1 MKSIRMK
8 LWIWML
14 VLIAFVFM
22 FLWIFQIFFLESF
35 YLNTQIKKSRAQG
48 QGLAALWESSKID
61 FQEETEQ
68 LALEMNIVV
77 EIINAEHELIYISQE
92 SNDKVA
98 LGKNIQKTE
107 LIQEAFHGKADY
119 RAIEHPKFK
128 NQIILIG
135 IPVYENQQIVAAM
148 IMNMPTIQIEETS
161 RFIKNQLLWMTLLL
175 LLVATAMAYGLS
187 KQFVS
192 PILKI
197 QRVAS
202 QIAQGKFGIQ
212 VIIKEK
218 DEIGHLA
225 KAINEMSISLEQIE
239 SNRREFLAN
248 VSHELRTPLSLI
260 KGYAEMIRDIS
271 GENPEK
277 RNKQLERIIIE
288 ADRLNGMVNDILLLT
303 QIDSGQKQFVK
314 ERFVLNAIIHQVINQ
329 FDILAHQK
337 RIDIDFIATDLY
349 IVSLDKLSIMQVF
362 YNLISNAIKHVDI
375 DGKIII
381 KLVEKDGQLKVEII
395 DDGPGIPANQIDY
408 IWDRYVKGDYP
419 EMTNQKGLGLG
430 LAITQKIF
438 EGQKLLY
445 GVDSELGEGSCFW
458 FMVNIEEGDQ
468 LGMEAVRKV

>member
-8 LWIWML
+8 LWTWML
-14 VLIAFVFM
+14 VLIAFVFI

-35 YLNTQIKKSRAQG
+35 YLNTQIKKSRDQG
-48 QGLAALWESSKID
+48 QKLAKLWEESKID
-61 FQEETEQ
+61 FQEETEK

-92 SNDKVA
+92 SNNKVA

-135 IPVYENQQIVAAM
+135 IPVYENQQIVSAM

-175 LLVATAMAYGLS
+175 LLVATGMAYGLS

-212 VIIKEK
+212 VTIKEK
-218 DEIGHLA
+218 DEMGHLA
-225 KAINEMSISLEQIE
+225 EAINEMSISLEKIE
-239 SNRREFLAN
+239 SSRREFLAN

-288 ADRLNGMVNDILLLT
+288 ADRLNGMVSDILLLT

-314 ERFVLNAIIHQVINQ
+314 ERFVLNAVIHQVINQ
-329 FDILAHQK
+329 FDVLVRQK

-349 IVSLDKLSIMQVF
+349 IVSLDKMSIMQVF

-375 DGKIII
+375 DGKIVI
-381 KLVEKDGQLKVEII
+381 KLVEKNDQLKVEIM
-395 DDGPGIPANQIDY
+395 DNGLGIPANQIDH
-408 IWDRYVKGDYP
+408 IWDRYVKGDYS
-419 EMTNQKGLGLG
+419 EMTNQTGLGLG

-445 GVDSELGEGSCFW
+445 GVDSESGKGSCFW
-458 FMVNIEEGDQ
+458 FVVNIEERD
-468 LGMEAVRKV
+468 

>member
-8 LWIWML
+8 LWTWML
-14 VLIAFVFM
+14 VLIAFVFI
-22 FLWIFQIFFLESF
+22 FLWVFQIFFLESF
-35 YLNTQIKKSRAQG
+35 YLNTQIKKSRDQG
-48 QGLAALWESSKID
+48 QKLAKLWEESKID
-61 FQEETEQ
+61 FQEETEK

-77 EIINAEHELIYISQE
+77 EIINAEHELIYMSQE
-92 SNDKVA
+92 SNAKVV

-107 LIQEAFHGKADY
+107 LIQEAFQGKADY

-135 IPVYENQQIVAAM
+135 IPVYENQQVAAAM
-148 IMNMPTIQIEETS
+148 IMSMPTIQIEETS
-161 RFIKNQLLWMTLLL
+161 RFIKNQLLWMTLIL

-212 VIIKEK
+212 VTIKEK
-218 DEIGHLA
+218 DEMGHLA
-225 KAINEMSISLEQIE
+225 EAINEMSISLEKIE
-239 SNRREFLAN
+239 SSRREFLAN

-288 ADRLNGMVNDILLLT
+288 ADRLNGMVSDILLLT

-314 ERFVLNAIIHQVINQ
+314 ERFVLNAVIHQVINQ
-329 FDILAHQK
+329 FDVLIRQK
-337 RIDIDFIATDLY
+337 RIDIDFIETVLY
-349 IVSLDKLSIMQVF
+349 TVALDKMSIMQVF

-395 DDGPGIPANQIDY
+395 DDGPGIPANQIDH
-408 IWDRYVKGDYP
+408 IWDRYVKGDYS

-458 FMVNIEEGDQ
+458 FMVNIEEGD
-468 LGMEAVRKV
+468 

>member
-8 LWIWML
+8 LWTWML
-14 VLIAFVFM
+14 VLIAFVFV

-35 YLNTQIKKSRAQG
+35 YLNTQIKKNRDQG
-48 QGLAALWESSKID
+48 QRLAALWESSKID

-68 LALEMNIVV
+68 IALEMNIVV

-92 SNDKVA
+92 SNAKVA

-107 LIQEAFHGKADY
+107 LVQEAFQGKAHY

-135 IPVYENQQIVAAM
+135 LPVYENQQIVAAM
-148 IMNMPTIQIEETS
+148 IMSMPTIQIEETS
-161 RFIKNQLLWMTLLL
+161 RFIKNQLLWMTWIL

-202 QIAQGKFGIQ
+202 QIAQGKLGIQ
-212 VIIKEK
+212 VTIKEK
-218 DEIGHLA
+218 DEMGHLA
-225 KAINEMSISLEQIE
+225 ESINEMSLSLEKIE
-239 SNRREFLAN
+239 RNRREFLAN

-277 RNKQLERIIIE
+277 RNKQLENIIIE
-288 ADRLNGMVNDILLLT
+288 TNRLNGMVNDILLLT

-314 ERFVLNAIIHQVINQ
+314 ERFVLNAVIHQVINQ

-337 RIDIDFIATDLY
+337 RIDIELISTGLY
-349 IVSLDKLSIMQVF
+349 TVSLDKMSIMQVF
-362 YNLISNAIKHVDI
+362 YNLISNAIRHVDI

-381 KLVEKDGQLKVEII
+381 KLVKQNNQLKVEIM
-395 DDGPGIPANQIDY
+395 DNGPGIPANQINH
-408 IWDRYVKGDYP
+408 IWDRYVKGDYA

-438 EGQKLLY
+438 EEQKLLY
-445 GVDSELGEGSCFW
+445 GVESEPGKGSCFW
-458 FMVNIEEGDQ
+458 FMVNIEEGD
-468 LGMEAVRKV
+468 

>member
-8 LWIWML
+8 LWTWML
-14 VLIAFVFM
+14 VLIAFVFI

-35 YLNTQIKKSRAQG
+35 YFNTQIKKSRDQG
-48 QGLAALWESSKID
+48 QRLAKLWEESKID
-61 FQEETEQ
+61 FQEETEK

-77 EIINAEHELIYISQE
+77 EIINEEHELIYMSQE
-92 SNDKVA
+92 SNAKVV
-98 LGKNIQKTE
+98 LGKNILKTE
-107 LIQEAFHGKADY
+107 LIQEAFQGKADY

-135 IPVYENQQIVAAM
+135 IPVYENQQVAAAM
-148 IMNMPTIQIEETS
+148 IMSMPTIQIEETS
-161 RFIKNQLLWMTLLL
+161 RFIKNQLLWMTLIL

-212 VIIKEK
+212 VTIKEK
-218 DEIGHLA
+218 DEMGHLA
-225 KAINEMSISLEQIE
+225 EAINEMSISLEKIE
-239 SNRREFLAN
+239 SSRREFLAN

-288 ADRLNGMVNDILLLT
+288 ADRLNGMVSDILLLT

-314 ERFVLNAIIHQVINQ
+314 ERFVLNAVIHQVINQ
-329 FDILAHQK
+329 FDVLVHQK

-349 IVSLDKLSIMQVF
+349 IVSLDKMSIMQVF

-375 DGKIII
+375 DGKIVI
-381 KLVEKDGQLKVEII
+381 KLVEKNDQLKVEIM
-395 DDGPGIPANQIDY
+395 DNGLGIPANQIDH
-408 IWDRYVKGDYP
+408 IWDRYVKGDYS

-445 GVDSELGEGSCFW
+445 GVDSEPGKGSCFW
-458 FMVNIEEGDQ
+458 FVVNIEGGD
-468 LGMEAVRKV
+468 

>member
-148 IMNMPTIQIEETS
+148 IMSMPTIQIEETS
-161 RFIKNQLLWMTLLL
+161 RFIKNQLLWMTLIL

-192 PILKI
+192 PILRI

-212 VIIKEK
+212 VTIKEK

-225 KAINEMSISLEQIE
+225 EAINEMSLSLEKIE

-337 RIDIDFIATDLY
+337 RIDIGFIETVLY
-349 IVSLDKLSIMQVF
+349 TVALDKMSIMQVF

-375 DGKIII
+375 NGKIII

-408 IWDRYVKGDYP
+408 IWDRYVKGDYS

-458 FMVNIEEGDQ
+458 FMVNIEGGD
-468 LGMEAVRKV
+468 

>member
-8 LWIWML
+8 LWTWML
-14 VLIAFVFM
+14 VLIAFVFI

-35 YLNTQIKKSRAQG
+35 YLNTQIKKSRDQG
-48 QGLAALWESSKID
+48 QKLAKLWEESKID
-61 FQEETEQ
+61 FQEETEK

-77 EIINAEHELIYISQE
+77 EIINAEHELIYMSQE
-92 SNDKVA
+92 SNAKVV

-107 LIQEAFHGKADY
+107 LIQEAFQGKADY

-135 IPVYENQQIVAAM
+135 IPVYENQQVAAAM
-148 IMNMPTIQIEETS
+148 IMSMPTIQIEETS
-161 RFIKNQLLWMTLLL
+161 RFIKNQLLWMTLIL

-212 VIIKEK
+212 VTIKEK
-218 DEIGHLA
+218 DEMGHLA
-225 KAINEMSISLEQIE
+225 EAINEMSISLEKIE
-239 SNRREFLAN
+239 SSRREFLAN

-288 ADRLNGMVNDILLLT
+288 ADRLNGMVSDILLLT

-314 ERFVLNAIIHQVINQ
+314 ERFVLNAVIHQVINQ
-329 FDILAHQK
+329 FDVLIRQK
-337 RIDIDFIATDLY
+337 RIDIDFIETVLY
-349 IVSLDKLSIMQVF
+349 TVALDKMSIMQVF

-395 DDGPGIPANQIDY
+395 DDGPGIPANQIDH
-408 IWDRYVKGDYP
+408 IWDRYVKGDYS

-458 FMVNIEEGDQ
+458 FMVNIEEGD
-468 LGMEAVRKV
+468 